1 MESIKQ
7 NLQKIPY
14 LQNEYRTKI
23 AQFRKENERLKF
35 ENAYFEKLTDDV
47 IKKLED
53 SEKKA
58 ENILDCQEN
67 MKENF
72 FKNEEAAKE
81 IEEKLEKIQNPEFK
95 ELLEQQLTIVKTT

>member
-1 MESIKQ
+1 M
-7 NLQKIPY
+7 
-14 LQNEYRTKI
+14 
-23 AQFRKENERLKF
+23 KF

-72 FKNEEAAKE
+72 FKNEEADKE